1 MSWLEKKEFK
11 DEQWC
16 QSQTQRMLED
26 TEVRRLEDANLF
38 SMCGV
43 DGAFE
48 QSREVIKCIVR
59 SGTHRRV

>member
-1 MSWLEKKEFK
+1 MSWLERKEFK
-11 DEQWC
+11 DEQ

-26 TEVRRLEDANLF
+26 TEVHRLEDVNLF

-48 QSREVIKCIVR
+48 QSREVIKYIVK